1 MQMTFRCAFF
11 LAISDVA
18 VRTVTVTEQRETAD
32 FYRKKVKQF
41 QEEASLLGK
50 VSEEAAEHAR
60 ALAAFYEWIADDS
73 SLPAYPSLVA
83 IRHQTSAHVRGYCV
97 LLGNFMRL
105 HYNNVLRETV
115 ASIASAAFNQAVSKE
130 DVRYWCK

>member
-1 MQMTFRCAFF
+1 MWG
-11 LAISDVA
+11 
-18 VRTVTVTEQRETAD
+18 VRTVSVAEQGETAD

-41 QEEASLLGK
+41 QDEASLLGEIF
-50 VSEEAAEHAR
+50 EEAAEHAR

-73 SLPAYPSLVA
+73 SLPAHPSLVA
-83 IRHQTSAHVRGYCV
+83 SRHQKSAQVRGYCV

-105 HYNNVLRETV
+105 HYGNVLREMV

-130 DVRYWCK
+130 HVRYWCK